1 MLVGESFDF
10 PHVHPVVLAI
20 HVVRDRVVEPARDVD
35 FHPVGEV
42 AAVVE
47 RQPQKG
53 VARFEERHVGGVV
66 GLGSGVWLDV
76 HVLRPEELLR
86 PVYSE
91 LLGDVYLVAAA
102 VVPLPG

>member
-1 MLVGESFDF
+1 MGESFDF

-47 RQPQKG
+47 RQPQG

-66 GLGSGVWLDV
+66 GLGSECGWTFTCSAPKSSFV
-76 HVLRPEELLR
+76 RSIASCSATSTSSQP
-86 PVYSE
+86 P
-91 LLGDVYLVAAA
+91 
-102 VVPLPG
+102 